1 MMGDVATGNQT
12 TALLSLHSSYQWQQG
27 HMVRAQAHTTD
38 FNICSVRLSCHPL
51 HISAARTAEISAFAR
66 QQRFFIFAEKE
77 VMADRQTRHPYILKH
92 DREKLFAEILCATFF
107 PSNRNGLAAGGET
120 VYGTWS
126 IVFWTG
132 PECSNEA
139 ATGDPL
145 QESTGS
151 VLERETVGVC
161 VFVVS
166 VDAGRNSKSVLQR
179 WQTL

>member
-1 MMGDVATGNQT
+1 MKRSRW
-12 TALLSLHSSYQWQQG
+12 L
-27 HMVRAQAHTTD
+27 TD
-38 FNICSVRLSCHPL
+38 KRGI
-51 HISAARTAEISAFAR
+51 
-66 QQRFFIFAEKE
+66 
-77 VMADRQTRHPYILKH
+77 PYVLKH

-107 PSNRNGLAAGGET
+107 PSNRTGLAAGGET
-120 VYGTWS
+120 VYGTRS

-139 ATGDPL
+139 ATGEPL
-145 QESTGS
+145 QESAGS

-166 VDAGRNSKSVLQR
+166 ADAGRNSKSVLQR